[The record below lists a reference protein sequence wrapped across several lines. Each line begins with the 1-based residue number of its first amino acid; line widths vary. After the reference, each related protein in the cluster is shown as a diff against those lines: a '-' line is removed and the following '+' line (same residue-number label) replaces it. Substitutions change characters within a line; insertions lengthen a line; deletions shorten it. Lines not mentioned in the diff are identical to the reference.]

1 MTTTERDTTTPSNA
15 CKTYRCVCTVCGQ
28 IHQPQLL
35 QGVWAEARQRH
46 AGRRR
51 PWAHDGD
58 GCTVPTSRDR
68 VAARRGHHRRDESAQ
83 QQRLA
88 AATGKS
94 LGRPTDSALWTKSQ
108 MCVPTSRMQRATLSA
123 LAKLNYERQNKQEL
137 CSSHITG
144 FSTCRTVAQR
154 LPFHEQIVFFLLV
167 CIVKRQE
174 AHGLRTFPIPPHVI
188 GRPSLGDGGKAYGLN
203 RSGTKWYLGASAQP
217 AAGSTTTQ
225 TCTGSTALAPMP
237 AARLPAAGLP
247 AG

>member
-1 MTTTERDTTTPSNA
+1 MLVDGDHGPMTGMAAQSPRAETGWQRDGDTTGGM
-15 CKTYRCVCTVCGQ
+15 K
-28 IHQPQLL
+28 
-35 QGVWAEARQRH
+35 ARS
-46 AGRRR
+46 
-51 PWAHDGD
+51 
-58 GCTVPTSRDR
+58 SRDW
-68 VAARRGHHRRDESAQ
+68 
-83 QQRLA
+83 
-88 AATGKS
+88 
-94 LGRPTDSALWTKSQ
+94 RPIDSALWTKSQ